1 MAELLQ
7 QGIGRVRGS
16 ATAPVAGSAFL
27 ISASHVM
34 TCAHVVN
41 VALGRAWNATERPDE
56 TARVQVE
63 FPFARRGTGLSA
75 SVAEWRPP
83 ADGVATD
90 IAVLVLERDVAER
103 PYRTIAGLPHR
114 GQAFWTKGFP
124 AGQDGGMDAA
134 GELGTP
140 IEHGRLLAHGSALP
154 GFFIEGGFS
163 GAPLLDE
170 ASNAVIG
177 MAAAAARD
185 ESKRTAFIIPA
196 DQLELAWPPLA
207 RPYKGLNAF
216 REVDWRFFFGRTVF
230 VDELASKLARL
241 PFVAVVGRSGS
252 GKSSLVRAGLLP
264 RLHDEG
270 MWRVLVVRPGAP
282 SADPFRNLAVCL
294 LDAVRG
300 AGTGLGAILDEDA
313 VAKLAIALRDD
324 PTVLVDRLRRLAGDG
339 PDARNLLLLVDQF
352 EELFTLVADPH
363 EDDERSVRVHFVQ
376 CLWAGVDTT
385 HVRVPAARC
394 VVTLRADYL
403 GRALAIR
410 ALADI
415 LKDADIKLAPMKA
428 TELRAAIEE
437 PARILGVRFDDGLV
451 DELMQSVGGSH
462 DALPLLEFT
471 LADLWS
477 KQRGRVILRPAQPA
491 GDAAID
497 VLVTSLMRHADTVY
511 DDLSRRFGEATFRT
525 AMTALVWL
533 GDPTREGE
541 DTRRMRRRSE
551 FTAVGEEG
559 ARRWQL
565 LEQLASQDR
574 QARLVSLGASSVDGE
589 PTAEIVH
596 EALIRSWD
604 RLRGWLNEDRSF
616 RLWLQKTEA
625 EAMEWRRSGDTSD
638 LLAGRKLAEAQRWR
652 EERQAQDLVSVAD
665 YLDASVRFRT
675 QQEEHERARQAEYIA
690 TLQRAA
696 KVARQ
701 RSMYAM
707 VAAVLAVLAAFGVG
721 YERHRA
727 DERAAF
733 AEDKAREANVLR
745 DKALRAQLVQF
756 SAAAESQVDAGD
768 AVTGMLLALEALH
781 AVPETASRGFTA
793 EAERALIHALQE
805 QREDRVL
812 LGHTDQV
819 LSVAFSPDGKRV
831 ASASMDKSV
840 RLWDVETGQQ
850 IGEPLFGH
858 TDAVVSVEF
867 SPDGKHLA
875 SSSSDRSLRL
885 WDAESGRQIGVPMLG
900 HTDKVVSLAFSPD
913 GKRLASASLDKSLRL
928 WDAETGR
935 EIGAPLLGHTN
946 AVLSVA
952 FSPDGRRLAS
962 ASWDR
967 SVRLWDAETGQ
978 QIGAPL
984 LGHTDPVRAVAFS
997 PDGKRLVS
1005 ASWDSVLLW
1014 DTETGRHIGALL
1026 LGQTVRILALAFSP
1040 HGVRLATAAWDK
1052 SVRLWDTETGRQ
1064 IGAQL
1069 FGHTAPVWSVAFS
1082 PDGSHLASASSDRS
1096 VRVWDAEPGHQVG
1109 TSLLGH
1115 KASVAAVTF
1124 SPHGK
1129 RLASASDDKSVLLWN
1144 VETGRQIGKPLL
1156 GHTDRVL
1163 SVAFSPDAKRLA
1175 TASHDWS
1182 LRLWDAETGLQI
1194 GTPLLGHEGAVSSV
1208 VFSPDGKRLASASYD
1223 QSVRLWDAETG
1234 RQIGAPLLGHTG
1246 WVECVAFSPDGKRLA
1261 SASWDMSVRLWDA
1274 ETGQQI
1280 GQPLLGHTNTV
1291 ESVAFSPDGKRLASA
1306 SWDTSVRLWDAE
1318 TRRQIGVPL
1327 LGHTDKVWSVAFSRD
1342 GRRLASASSDQS
1354 VRLWDVETGRQI
1366 GAPLLGHTDTVDAV
1380 AFSPSGERLA
1390 SASWDTSVRLWPI
1403 FVSRGTAVQAAMTR
1417 LPRCLSLYQKMTFGL
1432 AVDTGADV
1440 PDDHATKPPCW

>member
-1 MAELLQ
+1 MARARSATRWRRRRAASATSSSATAPPKTRWRSGSSTTGIEPDVGAIAPARPYRYGSNRLPPLSDPSAEGKRHGQQTDCVSGSWPSDRPGRGRRSQYRQHAGRPWCCGTGPGNVRDGDRADPTRRGSADGAARRADQQARGDQPGVRHQIHRRRRCDDRQDVSRGQRQGHADLEAGVGWPVTTGDVMAELLQ

-551 FTAVGEEG
+551 F
-559 ARRWQL
+559 
-565 LEQLASQDR
+565 
-574 QARLVSLGASSVDGE
+574 
-589 PTAEIVH
+589 
-596 EALIRSWD
+596 
-604 RLRGWLNEDRSF
+604 
-616 RLWLQKTEA
+616 
-625 EAMEWRRSGDTSD
+625 
-638 LLAGRKLAEAQRWR
+638 
-652 EERQAQDLVSVAD
+652 
-665 YLDASVRFRT
+665 
-675 QQEEHERARQAEYIA
+675 
-690 TLQRAA
+690 
-696 KVARQ
+696 
-701 RSMYAM
+701 
-707 VAAVLAVLAAFGVG
+707 
-721 YERHRA
+721 
-727 DERAAF
+727 
-733 AEDKAREANVLR
+733 
-745 DKALRAQLVQF
+745 
-756 SAAAESQVDAGD
+756 
-768 AVTGMLLALEALH
+768 
-781 AVPETASRGFTA
+781 
-793 EAERALIHALQE
+793 
-805 QREDRVL
+805 
-812 LGHTDQV
+812 
-819 LSVAFSPDGKRV
+819 
-831 ASASMDKSV
+831 
-840 RLWDVETGQQ
+840 
-850 IGEPLFGH
+850 
-858 TDAVVSVEF
+858 
-867 SPDGKHLA
+867 
-875 SSSSDRSLRL
+875 
-885 WDAESGRQIGVPMLG
+885 
-900 HTDKVVSLAFSPD
+900 
-913 GKRLASASLDKSLRL
+913 
-928 WDAETGR
+928 
-935 EIGAPLLGHTN
+935 
-946 AVLSVA
+946 
-952 FSPDGRRLAS
+952 
-962 ASWDR
+962 
-967 SVRLWDAETGQ
+967 
-978 QIGAPL
+978 
-984 LGHTDPVRAVAFS
+984 
-997 PDGKRLVS
+997 
-1005 ASWDSVLLW
+1005 
-1014 DTETGRHIGALL
+1014 
-1026 LGQTVRILALAFSP
+1026 
-1040 HGVRLATAAWDK
+1040 
-1052 SVRLWDTETGRQ
+1052 
-1064 IGAQL
+1064 
-1069 FGHTAPVWSVAFS
+1069 
-1082 PDGSHLASASSDRS
+1082 
-1096 VRVWDAEPGHQVG
+1096 
-1109 TSLLGH
+1109 
-1115 KASVAAVTF
+1115 
-1124 SPHGK
+1124 
-1129 RLASASDDKSVLLWN
+1129 
-1144 VETGRQIGKPLL
+1144 
-1156 GHTDRVL
+1156 
-1163 SVAFSPDAKRLA
+1163 
-1175 TASHDWS
+1175 
-1182 LRLWDAETGLQI
+1182 
-1194 GTPLLGHEGAVSSV
+1194 
-1208 VFSPDGKRLASASYD
+1208 
-1223 QSVRLWDAETG
+1223 
-1234 RQIGAPLLGHTG
+1234 
-1246 WVECVAFSPDGKRLA
+1246 
-1261 SASWDMSVRLWDA
+1261 
-1274 ETGQQI
+1274 
-1280 GQPLLGHTNTV
+1280 
-1291 ESVAFSPDGKRLASA
+1291 
-1306 SWDTSVRLWDAE
+1306 
-1318 TRRQIGVPL
+1318 
-1327 LGHTDKVWSVAFSRD
+1327 
-1342 GRRLASASSDQS
+1342 
-1354 VRLWDVETGRQI
+1354 
-1366 GAPLLGHTDTVDAV
+1366 
-1380 AFSPSGERLA
+1380 
-1390 SASWDTSVRLWPI
+1390 
-1403 FVSRGTAVQAAMTR
+1403 
-1417 LPRCLSLYQKMTFGL
+1417 
-1432 AVDTGADV
+1432 
-1440 PDDHATKPPCW
+1440 